1 MSNQSK
7 ARVIA
12 FYLPQF
18 HPIPEND
25 EWWGKGFTEWTNVAK
40 ARPLFRGHH
49 QPNVPADLGFYDL
62 RLPEARAA
70 QAALA
75 RAAGIEGFCYWHYW
89 FAGKRL
95 LERPFNEVLRSGQP
109 DFPFCLGWAN
119 QTWTGIW
126 HGAPKRVLIEQTYP
140 GRADYEQ
147 HFHALLEAFHD
158 PRYLRVR
165 GKPLFVI
172 YRPTELPRPV
182 EFIELWQK
190 LAAQNGLAGIHFVA
204 HVPSNDQFDHAANGF
219 AGVIPANTFRASSM
233 TSWQRSVRWHQS
245 RNGHAAGS
253 GSVFRP
259 AQVFLRAAYLK
270 GKKHL
275 QPFLS
280 RPHVIDYREARLYFL
295 DHVTAESDAYPCVVP
310 NWDNS
315 PRSGIRAVVLQNSTP
330 ELFREPL
337 REALRRVADRPFE
350 DRMIFLKSWNEWA
363 EGNYVEPDLRFGHQY
378 LDVIREEVCNPDRE
392 NRTVVPANDRNHDLA
407 ARSRP

>member
-1 MSNQSK
+1 MHTSNNSLK
-7 ARVIA
+7 ARLIA

-62 RLPEARAA
+62 RLPEARVA

-75 RAAGIEGFCYWHYW
+75 RTSGIEGFCYWHYW

-126 HGAPKRVLIEQTYP
+126 HGAPNRVLIEQTYP
-140 GRADYEQ
+140 GRADNEN

-158 PRYLRVR
+158 PRYIRVR
-165 GKPLFVI
+165 GKPVFVI
-172 YRPTELPRPV
+172 YRPTELPRPA
-182 EFIELWQK
+182 EFVELWQT
-190 LAAQNGLAGIHFVA
+190 LAIKNGLAGIHFVA
-204 HVPSNDQFDHAANGF
+204 HVMSFDRFDYLANGF
-219 AGVIPANTFRASSM
+219 AGVIPANAFRASNM
-233 TSWQRSVRWHQS
+233 TSWRRSVRWHQS
-245 RNGHAAGS
+245 RNGYAS
-253 GSVFRP
+253 GSRSVFLL
-259 AQVFLRAAYLK
+259 AQVFAKAVYLK

-275 QPFLS
+275 QPLLS
-280 RPHVIDYREARLYFL
+280 RPQVIDYQEAMLYFL
-295 DHVTAESDAYPCVVP
+295 DNVSSETQAYPCVVP

-330 ELFREPL
+330 GLFREHL
-337 REALRRVADRPFE
+337 REALRLVADRAFE
-350 DRMIFLKSWNEWA
+350 DRIVFLKSWNEWA
-363 EGNYVEPDLRFGHQY
+363 EGNYLEPDLRFGHQY
-378 LDVIREEVCNPDRE
+378 LDTVREEVFNADHEVSHRYAHG
-392 NRTVVPANDRNHDLA
+392 TAG
-407 ARSRP
+407 RPTA